1 MLSNT
6 TYFECQKN
14 GVRLGA
20 QAHCGRSLLHGLQC
34 ILDLVQTSLRG
45 EDGVIGVVSVPELYV
60 GVSAM
65 SEDTIVMHT
74 MTAVGER

>member
-45 EDGVIGVVSVPELYV
+45 EDGVIGVVSVPELTNHIS
-60 GVSAM
+60 VSY
-65 SEDTIVMHT
+65 E
-74 MTAVGER
+74 